1 LPSQASK
8 STSLETYKILQ
19 GIAIPYSALISVIF
33 GIMVFSFP
41 IGAYLF
47 FNAQLEKDIDY
58 GYPWQGFEFIKHL
71 GLGGL
76 EIADLFIVAWVFFL
90 IIFTISVLGPK
101 KNFLKTLS
109 AIMAGSSAT
118 QNGNYLVQTVKW
130 FSILIFLSEITDA
143 IQQEF
148 GVKTMPPP
156 FENDLLQFLG
166 ITISPILEETAFR
179 LILIGIPLFLW
190 YSKKGSV
197 RLFFRSLWSPSNLS
211 IRDSKKAVT
220 LVVVVGVFFGL
231 SHIISDQSWSNGKF
245 VQAAISGIIIGWVY
259 YKYGFVASTLIHWA
273 TNYLIYSYG
282 YFVSSVN
289 EIPISTAFSHS
300 LLETI
305 EILFV
310 ITGAISISMLLIDY
324 RQKKLEV

>member
-1 LPSQASK
+1 M
-8 STSLETYKILQ
+8 ETYKILQ
-19 GIAIPYSALISVIF
+19 SIAIPYSALISVIF

-47 FNAQLEKDIDY
+47 FNAQIGKDIDY
-58 GYPWQGFEFIKHL
+58 GYPWSGFEFIKHF
-71 GLGGL
+71 GEFGGF

-101 KNFLKTLS
+101 KNFLKIVST
-109 AIMAGSSAT
+109 IMAGSFGA
-118 QNGNYLVQTVKW
+118 QNGNYLVQTIKW
-130 FSILIFLSEITDA
+130 FSILIVLSEITDI
-143 IQQEF
+143 IQQGF
-148 GVKTMPPP
+148 GVKTTPPP
-156 FENDLLQFLG
+156 FENDLLQFFG

-197 RLFFRSLWSPSNLS
+197 GIFFKSLWNPSNLP
-211 IRDSKKAVT
+211 IGDSKKAII
-220 LVVVVGVFFGL
+220 LVVAVGVFFGL

-245 VQAAISGIIIGWVY
+245 TQAVISGIIIGWVY

-282 YFVSSVN
+282 YFVSSIN

-310 ITGAISISMLLIDY
+310 ITGVISIFKLLIDY

>member
-1 LPSQASK
+1 
-8 STSLETYKILQ
+8 LETSKILQ
-19 GIAIPYSALISVIF
+19 SIAIPYSALISVIF

-47 FNAQLEKDIDY
+47 FNSQIGENIDY
-58 GYPWQGFEFIKHL
+58 GYPWPGFESTKHFE
-71 GLGGL
+71 GFGGF

-101 KNFLKTLS
+101 KNFLKVLS
-109 AIMAGSSAT
+109 AIMAGSYRI
-118 QNGNYLVQTVKW
+118 QDGNYLVQTIKW
-130 FSILIFLSEITDA
+130 FSVLIVLSGIIDI
-143 IQQEF
+143 IQQRF
-148 GVKTMPPP
+148 GVKTTPPP

-166 ITISPILEETAFR
+166 ITLAPILEETVFR
-179 LILIGIPLFLW
+179 LILIGIPLFLL
-190 YSKKGSV
+190 YSKKGSA
-197 RLFFRSLWSPSNLS
+197 RLFVKSLWNPNNLVV
-211 IRDSKKAVT
+211 DDPKKAII
-220 LVVVVGVFFGL
+220 LVVFVGVFFGL
-231 SHIISDQSWSNGKF
+231 AHIISDQSWSNGKF
-245 VQAAISGIIIGWVY
+245 AQAAISGVILGWVY
-259 YKYGFVASTLIHWA
+259 YKYGFVASTMIHWA

-289 EIPISTAFSHS
+289 EIPVSAAFSHS

-310 ITGAISISMLLIDY
+310 ITGVISIFMLLMEH

>member
-1 LPSQASK
+1 
-8 STSLETYKILQ
+8 LETYKILQ
-19 GIAIPYSALISVIF
+19 SIAIPYSALISVIF
-33 GIMVFSFP
+33 GLMVFSFP

-47 FNAQLEKDIDY
+47 FNSQIGKDIDY
-58 GYPWQGFEFIKHL
+58 GYPWSGFEFVKHFEEF
-71 GLGGL
+71 GGF

-101 KNFLKTLS
+101 RNFLKILS
-109 AIMAGSSAT
+109 TIVAGSYGA
-118 QNGNYLVQTVKW
+118 QNGNYLVQTIKW
-130 FSILIFLSEITDA
+130 FSVLIVLSEIIDI
-143 IQQEF
+143 IQQYF
-148 GVKTMPPP
+148 GVKTTPPP

-166 ITISPILEETAFR
+166 ITISPILEETGFR
-179 LILIGIPLFLW
+179 LILIGIPLFLL

-197 RLFFRSLWSPSNLS
+197 RLFFKSLWNPSNLS
-211 IRDSKKAVT
+211 IGNSKKAII
-220 LVVVVGVFFGL
+220 LVAVVGVFFGL
-231 SHIISDQSWSNGKF
+231 LHIVSDQSWSNGKF
-245 VQAAISGIIIGWVY
+245 VQAAISGIVIGWVY

-310 ITGAISISMLLIDY
+310 ITGVISISMLLIDY

>member
-1 LPSQASK
+1 M
-8 STSLETYKILQ
+8 ETYKILQ

-47 FNAQLEKDIDY
+47 FNAQLGKDIDY
-58 GYPWQGFEFIKHL
+58 GYPWQGLEFIH

-76 EIADLFIVAWVFFL
+76 EIADLFIAAWVFFL

-101 KNFLKTLS
+101 KNFLKILS
-109 AIMAGSSAT
+109 AVMAGAYAS

-130 FSILIFLSEITDA
+130 FSILIFLSEITDTV
-143 IQQEF
+143 QQEF
-148 GVKTMPPP
+148 GVKTTPPP
-156 FENDLLQFLG
+156 FENDLLHFLG
-166 ITISPILEETAFR
+166 ITISPIVEETAFR

-190 YSKKGSV
+190 YSKKGSIT
-197 RLFFRSLWSPSNLS
+197 LFFKSLWSPSNLP
-211 IRDSKKAVT
+211 IKDSKKAVT
-220 LVVVVGVFFGL
+220 LIVVVGVFFGL
-231 SHIISDQSWSNGKF
+231 SHVISDQSWSNGKF
-245 VQAAISGIIIGWVY
+245 VQAALSGIIIGWVY

-282 YFVSSVN
+282 YFVSSIN
-289 EIPISTAFSHS
+289 EIPVSTAFSHS
-300 LLETI
+300 LLVTI

-310 ITGAISISMLLIDY
+310 ITGAVSVSMLLIDY